1 MASPY
6 EAIKVQN
13 LIRTYK
19 TNPTMFNDDQLD
31 ELERLAE
38 NNEIEFKRRQSEFS
52 LRRGLQQAQAGFIE
66 GLTTFDL
73 IPKEPRNTGEAIFR
87 QLGHLAGFA
96 PAILKAPV
104 MGVVQVASKV
114 TGKEVADIAK
124 QPFTS
129 AVLDGINA
137 LDAIAVPMIGSRLT
151 KKGFDAALTKTGAE
165 SLEFL
170 KRGSRTR
177 AITEEALGL
186 ASASAISNIW
196 KGKDAIVDSYI
207 GGAIAGG
214 AFGGIGN
221 FVSLG
226 NLYKGTP
233 QQVEQANK
241 LLRAGVASMFMGL
254 PSTLRNDPTEMQIY
268 EYLLGGF
275 FGYNTRPAKEV
286 EAGKWINENRARE
299 EIFRPETSK
308 DWNKVNKNAQEFI
321 IREHPMTKE
330 LNSEGHGGSTGAAL
344 GYLER
349 RFPNAKW
356 REGALNNLKKNNKE
370 ATESNI
376 QDFYRKKAYEAYRI
390 EKKVFENAVLA
401 NSSIINDERLDAMDQ
416 AQRDQ
421 FKIEDISD
429 SISKSSDKYG
439 DRKSVGE
446 TIIEVAENSSVNNVP
461 NRELFI
467 RELSNRFDSKT
478 IKKLDSKLRG
488 WFNNY
493 SQRFV
498 EQDIVNIDGQEYR
511 IITKEKIG
519 EVDVG
524 EKVDVLPATYL
535 VPEGEFRLMT
545 HFIREVPSENGQV
558 KQEAIKI
565 MKTDLVFDY
574 GVPTVKNRLDG
585 NAYIRLQN
593 LLEENGRYIVSGI
606 KDKDYVMTGRFRD
619 ENLTLDNVFDIL
631 SNKQAGIITRKQ
643 VEDAY
648 NRSLEKERELSEFV
662 RAGEYEALEKLHERK
677 WISNF
682 VNLAEMNNLKLEDAW
697 AIIDPAQN
705 FGKSVADLN
714 KRMSLVTN
722 RMTPM
727 VKESFENVAGMN
739 KGEKFNVIQIEDNL
753 GIGTGVSDTD
763 GYMAF
768 RHDIFDA
775 TTKSFGRD
783 VKNTGQNKPVI
794 AAKTPYGFFATKSNG
809 QRAHESLNEWMMKND
824 VHAVIYTSGSKLKGN
839 NPISTLKYEKGNY
852 VSDNINRI
860 EIPIDKLQVSS
871 GTYENTKKDVRG
883 ASTPMQKF
891 GQANEEQAFGFADKW
906 IDTVVKPSLE
916 GSERGR
922 KILENYQKTNDLTE
936 MSKAFENKDIKLEEL
951 PFRFVIDTLLK
962 NPDSKLG
969 RFLSDRLM
977 RLEVEGELDKTV
989 FEDSFSPDS
998 DTAFREYHRT
1008 NDLLAEALRGSFVA
1022 KHAMPFNKKNYFNAL
1037 RKFVLKRFANPH
1049 IETAGKSWLKGYTPE
1064 MLNFFD
1070 IDPYSTTQATI
1081 VKPDSANSINIMRG
1095 SKYGNPFVIPSVYD
1109 KSPSYYKNK
1118 GFIRAGSTKEAIER
1132 YESWLR
1138 GKTDKG
1144 YMPDKRDGILNDIRS
1159 GKLSGKSLGYFKPE
1173 AKDSHAVRLVK
1184 LINEWS
1190 PRTLKEGEIYLD
1202 NGFQQ
1207 MPVVLLGKQY
1217 TLGEVWDMYTGR
1229 KTMPDGVKKPT
1240 KEEWNDAFT
1249 FLAIRT
1255 PADSMSGT
1263 RKLRFRGFTG
1273 QRGAGSITHHKDNK
1287 YLGGADKD
1295 GDSIKIFQN
1304 MNKDLIKY
1312 FENVKDERGHWAD
1325 FLNVKKDF
1333 IVDLEGAEVEYY
1345 KNIVSTNYKQLDSEI
1360 NWVRGGKSGKRPIF
1374 TQYYGDKNTEYS
1386 YTESGKRGDWTP
1398 LEWTPELIKLK
1409 REVERITGYKFN
1421 SAVVNKYK
1429 DGKDSI
1435 GFHRDNE
1442 PELMRS
1448 DNRGPVIASISFGS
1462 KRNFILKDNTGKK
1475 TSFALE
1481 NGDLFLMKGDTQKN
1495 YTHGIAKENTTS
1507 PRINITFRRTNY
1519 GRRDPRKNPQPF
1531 RTKTKTYEEALDELF
1546 KGDVS
1551 QQVVDDFNKNK
1562 IMMFS
1567 PSFRFEVARN
1577 ASMGKGGLGFGLTAK
1592 IDLQNMY
1599 DYVKAK
1605 GGSIKLKNS
1614 KGEVFT
1620 LEIKHNSPYE
1630 GVSAHR
1636 FFLDLGTKVVN
1647 VSADASN
1654 DPNLRPYSEY
1664 RDMLSSS
1671 IFKINNKDAKFGQI
1685 KNLVKG
1691 TPLEGIMMSNTNIK
1705 PHQKYLNEK
1714 TNEREA
1720 PDVFQVLDNINKA
1733 NELMFSDLDD
1743 SFFVRTVNP
1752 KLNQLLQES
1761 GFKVGNY
1768 LFPELQ
1774 RAHKILYD
1782 SFITSEVEGIPKN
1795 PDALY
1800 KWEVVDKKVTGR
1812 LIINNN
1818 KTSKQLEGFY
1828 KILAKELSF
1837 TSPNRMKNLLSEKSR
1852 NFNPDQA
1859 LDFLGKDMG
1868 QYALME
1874 LLTGQYVAVQN
1885 AFAKQGRNVNTVI
1898 ELLPEIK
1905 KNAYEIKR
1913 LADTISRRRD
1923 GGDNVRNVDLDA
1935 LIYKHKTRLANLER
1949 AQGLEEGMLQN
1960 YLHYWLLSPIRALVK
1975 GQNKPQ
1981 YYKAIHGSQMIPMS
1995 VKRNFYNRMDKIY
2008 KRAQSSDMLSIK
2020 QADFKTALNK
2030 LESTQKLSTTINEAI
2045 KSKSLENL
2053 ALFESDLKEVR
2064 KFQESVK
2071 NNSLMDRDFNEW
2083 YTAFTKNM
2091 VDGPTKDATTITM
2104 QDIKLVNRYLDSL
2117 NTSKNMELKL
2127 AQFYQHPLTV
2137 DEIMQSK
2144 GLFGGY
2150 TKTINEPVLTS
2161 KGLTKRN
2168 VKVIMSPVGNIANYF
2183 KKSEAGINLYEG
2195 RMKLETTAIDKIL
2208 NKLTPNQR
2216 RQYAEAL
2223 FAYREGI
2230 DKDGKPYSLKNVPK
2244 EINMTK
2250 FKKLDTEL
2258 TKFWK
2263 QMENS
2268 WITTKDINGKRFNWS
2283 RVDKEKRYG
2292 KVNEY
2297 IEYDSNGK
2305 FNFKKFHDKVIN
2317 ARNQSKDIIRNVGIE
2332 GVLRYRMEESIEKE
2346 ILSDKSIKNKKA
2358 YREMRRSELS
2368 RPYQNRSYENYVHHS
2383 FNNASEGLLK
2393 EQAEYVASIKDP
2405 AERSRI
2411 ARLLQTENPFINV
2424 NDILEISIEGKTKDF
2439 NKYAV
2444 YSEVLEKQG
2453 DIPYKRS
2460 FDSLQDYQTKAINGY
2475 FRNLMKLKAQNE
2487 LDLMV
2492 KNTKDYK
2499 PSKHEQKEFEKLYRG
2514 SKLPK
2519 ELRYNSHV
2527 DVWADYVRL
2536 YARDSLGN
2544 QSFLSDRMVTPQGKK
2559 LLHLN
2564 KKNLWYGTSDEAIIN
2579 KMEKLYKSKLG
2590 EERNI
2595 PFFNK
2600 DAIPKDPVARKE
2612 YFSRVIHNLG
2622 RMEAQYELLT
2632 LLANT
2637 GTWTT
2642 NIFGGAT
2649 MTIGSAGAKNYAN
2662 SFNNKRVYDT
2672 LLSDANGNPVLKLLD
2687 GTSVRNRKQ
2696 LLTFLEERGVIDN
2709 FIKNEFEYNDRLKIG
2724 LKKAGVSIK
2733 DFQRDL
2739 IKAAKSKK
2747 GNRDESV
2754 MEVVKRYGVTD
2765 LMLEAGGFLMKQSE
2779 RVNRLNAFIAHG
2791 LQAVEGFKEAGK
2803 ELSLADQYVFEKAER
2818 GIEMTQFLY
2827 QNAHRPAFMRTSM
2840 GKVLGRFKLFVFNSV
2855 RMRKEFYKQ
2864 AKLNGFKQGS
2874 ESYERFKDTFAIDMM
2889 MYALGSAFMF
2899 SLFDT
2904 TLPPPWDWVQ
2914 ALADYTFG
2922 DKREREMAFFG
2933 SKLGPLNVLK
2943 PPIARVPEAF
2953 GELLTGQ
2960 YEDFTNY
2967 TAYTMFP
2974 FGRGIRQ
2981 IKQLTDDRPFRGIE
2995 RAPEI
3000 LFRIPRTQVMSR
3012 IKRMQSEN
3020 EKRRAI
3026 EELLN

>member
-114 TGKEVADIAK
+114 TGKKAADIAR

-137 LDAIAVPMIGSRLT
+137 LDAISVPMIGSRLT

-165 SLEFL
+165 SLELL

-226 NLYKGTP
+226 NRYKSGTP

-390 EKKVFENAVLA
+390 EKKVYENAVLA

-421 FKIEDISD
+421 FKIEDISN
-429 SISKSSDKYG
+429 SISNASDKYG
-439 DRKSVGE
+439 DKKSVGE
-446 TIIEVAENSSVNNVP
+446 KVVSIAEKSLINNVP
-461 NRELFI
+461 NREIFI
-467 RELSNRFDSKT
+467 RELEKEFDSKT
-478 IKKLDSKLRG
+478 IKKMDSKLRG

-545 HFIREVPSENGQV
+545 HFIREVPSKNGQV

-574 GVPTVKNRLDG
+574 GIPTVKNRLDG
-585 NAYIRLQN
+585 DAYIRLQN

-619 ENLTLDNVFDIL
+619 ESLTLDNVFDIL
-631 SNKQAGIITRKQ
+631 SNKQAGILTRKQ

-648 NRSLEKERELSEFV
+648 NRSLEKEKELSEF
-662 RAGEYEALEKLHERK
+662 EYEGLERLHERK

-739 KGEKFNVIQIEDNL
+739 KGEKFNVIQIKDVLITDFDPRNF
-753 GIGTGVSDTD
+753 GFTGSSDTD

-783 VKNTGQNKPVI
+783 VKNTGHNKPVI
-794 AAKTPYGFFATKSNG
+794 AAKTASGFFTTKTNG

-824 VHAVIYTSGSKLKGN
+824 VHAVVYTSGSKLKGN

-871 GTYENTKKDVRG
+871 GTYENTKKDVKG
-883 ASTPMQKF
+883 ASVPMQKS

-916 GSERGR
+916 GSERGQ
-922 KILENYQKTNDLTE
+922 KILEDYQKTNDLTE

-969 RFLSDRLM
+969 RFFSDRLM
-977 RLEVEGELDKTV
+977 RLEVDGELDKTV

-1022 KHAMPFNKKNYFNAL
+1022 KHSMPFNKKNYFNAL

-1070 IDPYSTTQATI
+1070 IDPEY
-1081 VKPDSANSINIMRG
+1081 RG
-1095 SKYGNPFVIPSVYD
+1095 K
-1109 KSPSYYKNK
+1109 KNK
-1118 GFIRAGSTKEAIER
+1118 
-1132 YESWLR
+1132 
-1138 GKTDKG
+1138 
-1144 YMPDKRDGILNDIRS
+1144 LN
-1159 GKLSGKSLGYFKPE
+1159 
-1173 AKDSHAVRLVK
+1173 
-1184 LINEWS
+1184 
-1190 PRTLKEGEIYLD
+1190 EGDLYLD

-1229 KTMPDGVKKPT
+1229 KTMPEGIKKPT
-1240 KEEWNDAFT
+1240 KEEWNDVFT
-1249 FLAIRT
+1249 LLAIRT

-1312 FENVKDERGHWAD
+1312 FENVKDERIHWE
-1325 FLNVKKDF
+1325 N
-1333 IVDLEGAEVEYY
+1333 
-1345 KNIVSTNYKQLDSEI
+1345 
-1360 NWVRGGKSGKRPIF
+1360 
-1374 TQYYGDKNTEYS
+1374 
-1386 YTESGKRGDWTP
+1386 
-1398 LEWTPELIKLK
+1398 
-1409 REVERITGYKFN
+1409 
-1421 SAVVNKYK
+1421 K
-1429 DGKDSI
+1429 DGSK
-1435 GFHRDNE
+1435 
-1442 PELMRS
+1442 S
-1448 DNRGPVIASISFGS
+1448 DYS
-1462 KRNFILKDNTGKK
+1462 KK
-1475 TSFALE
+1475 
-1481 NGDLFLMKGDTQKN
+1481 
-1495 YTHGIAKENTTS
+1495 
-1507 PRINITFRRTNY
+1507 
-1519 GRRDPRKNPQPF
+1519 
-1531 RTKTKTYEEALDELF
+1531 LDELF

-1577 ASMGKGGLGFGLTAK
+1577 ASMGKGGLGFGLNAK
-1592 IDLQNMY
+1592 INLQNMY
-1599 DYVKAK
+1599 DYVQAK

-1614 KGEVFT
+1614 KGEVVT
-1620 LEIKHNSPYE
+1620 LEIKYNSPYE

-1671 IFKINNKDAKFGQI
+1671 IFKINNKDANFGQI

-1743 SFFVRTVNP
+1743 SFSVRTVNP
-1752 KLNQLLQES
+1752 KLNQLIQES
-1761 GFKVGNY
+1761 GFEVGNY
-1768 LFPELQ
+1768 LFPKLQ
-1774 RAHKILYD
+1774 KAHKVLYD
-1782 SFITSEVEGIPKN
+1782 SFITSESGGIPKN

-1800 KWEVVDKKVTGR
+1800 KWEVVNKKVTGR

-1837 TSPNRMKNLLSEKSR
+1837 TSPNRMKNLLTPDSR
-1852 NFNPDQA
+1852 KFNPDQA

-1913 LADTISRRRD
+1913 LSDTISRRRD

-1949 AQGLEEGMLQN
+1949 AQGLEDGMLQN
-1960 YLHYWLLSPIRALVK
+1960 YLHYWLLSPTRALVK

-2008 KRAQSSDMLSIK
+2008 ERAQSSDMLSIK

-2183 KKSEAGINLYEG
+2183 KKSEAGINLYQG
-2195 RMKLETTAIDKIL
+2195 RMKLETVEIDKIL
-2208 NKLTPNQR
+2208 DKLTPNQR
-2216 RQYAEAL
+2216 KQYAEAL
-2223 FAYREGI
+2223 FAYREGVLRI
-2230 DKDGKPYSLKNVPK
+2230 GNVTIKYSLKDIPK

-2250 FKKLDTEL
+2250 FKKLDKEL

-2263 QMENS
+2263 QMEDS
-2268 WITTKDINGKRFNWS
+2268 WITTKNINGNRFNWAK
-2283 RVDKEKRYG
+2283 VDKEKRYG

-2297 IEYDSNGK
+2297 IEYDSSGK

-2317 ARNQSKDIIRNVGIE
+2317 ARNQSKDIIRKVGIE

-2346 ILSDKSIKNKKA
+2346 ILSDKSIKDKKA

-2368 RPYQNRSYENYVHHS
+2368 KPYQNRSYENYVHHS
-2383 FNNASEGLLK
+2383 FNNAPEGLLK
-2393 EQAEYVASIKDP
+2393 EQADYIASIKDKK
-2405 AERSRI
+2405 ERSRI

-2424 NDILEISIEGKTKDF
+2424 NDILEIATEGKTKDF

-2460 FDSLQDYQTKAINGY
+2460 FDSLQDYQTKAIGGY

-2499 PSKHEQKEFEKLYRG
+2499 PSKHEQKLFNDLYKGVSFGKTVDTINYKVDGKKIVTGNKAFWAAQNEQIGETNKNALFLAGEILNTRGEINQFKVQNLKDLKNKELTSMEKKGIDNFNNYK
-2514 SKLPK
+2514 KLTKERYSTVQEKNQFIDRVLNQLKEVKGKKRIVGTRSSIPK

-2544 QSFLSDRMVTPQGKK
+2544 QSFLSNRMVTPQGKK

-2579 KMEKLYKSKLG
+2579 KMEKLYNSKIG
-2590 EERNI
+2590 EKRSI

-2672 LLSDANGNPVLKLLD
+2672 LLSDANGNPVLKLLN
-2687 GTSVRNRKQ
+2687 GTNVRNRKQ

-2724 LKKAGVSIK
+2724 LKKAGISIK
-2733 DFQRDL
+2733 DFKRDL

-2765 LMLEAGGFLMKQSE
+2765 LMLETGGFLMKQSE

-2827 QNAHRPAFMRTSM
+2827 QNAYRPAFMRTSM

-2967 TAYTMFP
+2967 TVYTMFP

-2981 IKQLTDDRPFRGIE
+2981 IKQLADDRPFHGVE

-3000 LFRIPRTQVMSR
+3000 LFRIPRTQAMSR

>member
-1 MASPY
+1 MPSPY

-114 TGKEVADIAK
+114 TGKEVADIAR

-286 EAGKWINENRARE
+286 EAGKWINQNRARE

-390 EKKVFENAVLA
+390 EKKVYENAVVA
-401 NSSIINDERLDAMDQ
+401 NSSIINDERLDAMDK

-545 HFIREVPSENGQV
+545 HFIREVPSKNGQV
-558 KQEAIKI
+558 NQEAIKI

-574 GVPTVKNRLDG
+574 GLTIKNELDG
-585 NAYIRLQN
+585 DAYIRLQN

-631 SNKQAGIITRKQ
+631 SNKQAGILTRKQ

-648 NRSLEKERELSEFV
+648 NRSLEKERELSEF
-662 RAGEYEALEKLHERK
+662 EYEGLERLHERK

-753 GIGTGVSDTD
+753 RIGTGASDTD

-794 AAKTPYGFFATKSNG
+794 AAKTPYGFFATKTNG

-824 VHAVIYTSGSKLKGN
+824 VHAVVYTSGSKLKGN

-871 GTYENTKKDVRG
+871 GVYENTKKDVRG

-1022 KHAMPFNKKNYFNAL
+1022 KHAMPFNKRNYFSAL

-1049 IETAGKSWLKGYTPE
+1049 IETAGKSFLKGYTPE

-1070 IDPYSTTQATI
+1070 IDPEY
-1081 VKPDSANSINIMRG
+1081 RG
-1095 SKYGNPFVIPSVYD
+1095 K
-1109 KSPSYYKNK
+1109 KNK
-1118 GFIRAGSTKEAIER
+1118 
-1132 YESWLR
+1132 
-1138 GKTDKG
+1138 
-1144 YMPDKRDGILNDIRS
+1144 LN
-1159 GKLSGKSLGYFKPE
+1159 
-1173 AKDSHAVRLVK
+1173 
-1184 LINEWS
+1184 
-1190 PRTLKEGEIYLD
+1190 EGDLYLD

-1249 FLAIRT
+1249 LLAIRT

-1312 FENVKDERGHWAD
+1312 FENVKDERIHW
-1325 FLNVKKDF
+1325 
-1333 IVDLEGAEVEYY
+1333 E
-1345 KNIVSTNYKQLDSEI
+1345 
-1360 NWVRGGKSGKRPIF
+1360 
-1374 TQYYGDKNTEYS
+1374 
-1386 YTESGKRGDWTP
+1386 
-1398 LEWTPELIKLK
+1398 
-1409 REVERITGYKFN
+1409 
-1421 SAVVNKYK
+1421 NK
-1429 DGKDSI
+1429 
-1435 GFHRDNE
+1435 E
-1442 PELMRS
+1442 
-1448 DNRGPVIASISFGS
+1448 GS
-1462 KRNFILKDNTGKK
+1462 KSDYSKK
-1475 TSFALE
+1475 
-1481 NGDLFLMKGDTQKN
+1481 
-1495 YTHGIAKENTTS
+1495 
-1507 PRINITFRRTNY
+1507 
-1519 GRRDPRKNPQPF
+1519 
-1531 RTKTKTYEEALDELF
+1531 LDELF

-1577 ASMGKGGLGFGLTAK
+1577 ASMGKGGLGFGLNAK

-1614 KGEVFT
+1614 KGEVVT
-1620 LEIKHNSPYE
+1620 LEIKYNSPYE

-1743 SFFVRTVNP
+1743 SFSIRTVNP

-1782 SFITSEVEGIPKN
+1782 SFITSEVGGIPKN

-1837 TSPNRMKNLLSEKSR
+1837 TSPNRMKNLLSEKSQD
-1852 NFNPDQA
+1852 FNPDQA

-1874 LLTGQYVAVQN
+1874 LLTGQYVTVQN

-1960 YLHYWLLSPIRALVK
+1960 YLHYWLLSPTRALVK

-2008 KRAQSSDMLSIK
+2008 ERAQSSDMLSIK

-2064 KFQESVK
+2064 KFQESIK

-2230 DKDGKPYSLKNVPK
+2230 DKNGKPYSLKDVPK

-2424 NDILEISIEGKTKDF
+2424 NDILEIAIEGKTKDF

-2460 FDSLQDYQTKAINGY
+2460 FDSLQDYQTKAIGGY

-2590 EERNI
+2590 KERNI

-2687 GTSVRNRKQ
+2687 GTNVRNRKQ

-2967 TAYTMFP
+2967 TVYTMFP